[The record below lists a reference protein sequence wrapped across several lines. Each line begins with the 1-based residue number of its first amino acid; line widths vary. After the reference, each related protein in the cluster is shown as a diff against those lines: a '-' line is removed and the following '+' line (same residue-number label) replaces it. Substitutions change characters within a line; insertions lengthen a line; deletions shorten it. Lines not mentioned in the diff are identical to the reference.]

1 MGQYTKEKCAILT
14 SCADALKL
22 KVLLISSLL
31 GKEAKI
37 LCFVSIVITA
47 RWADALSVVASS
59 QESLFF
65 IFLMYIS
72 HITVWKYPLEMSIE
86 ENCKD

>member
-1 MGQYTKEKCAILT
+1 MGRYTKEKRAILT

-22 KVLLISSLL
+22 KVLLISSSL

-47 RWADALSVVASS
+47 QWADGLSVVASS
-59 QESLFF
+59 QESLVFVFF
-65 IFLMYIS
+65 MCIS
-72 HITVWKYPLEMSIE
+72 HITVWK
-86 ENCKD
+86 